1 MTELSFE
8 MEIFRCTFIVV
19 LSISHLTTAEVR
31 GRRRT
36 SEHSDALEVMV
47 RALSQKVDQLTAQNN
62 VRDTQLTELKNRLG
76 KYPHNA

>member
-1 MTELSFE
+1 

-62 VRDTQLTELKNRLG
+62 VQDTQLTELKNRLG
-76 KYPHNA
+76 KYPHDA